1 MKFVLTI
8 LFIFSTYAFSSE
20 GITKFKNKTIY
31 GCFNEIK
38 NDSYASSTLILR
50 RDKSLLS
57 KDFIVND
64 EDNANSVLIINRYKS
79 KYKESF
85 EVAPLKHEGKI
96 NFADSNDGWEPKTYD
111 QTFFTAK
118 GNLKAFS
125 IQDSGEQFLYAKYA
139 IFAGEEINLICT
151 SNKKLIQSLFLK
163 LIDN

>member
-1 MKFVLTI
+1 MKLVLSII
-8 LFIFSTYAFSSE
+8 LIFSSYDFSDE
-20 GITKFKNKTIY
+20 GITKFKNKTIH

-38 NDSYASSTLILR
+38 NDSYSSSTLILR

-64 EDNANSVLIINRYKS
+64 KENANSILIINRYKS

-85 EVAPLKHEGKI
+85 EVAPLKFEAKVQ
-96 NFADSNDGWEPKTYD
+96 FADSGDGWDPKTYD
-111 QTFFTAK
+111 KTFFTAK

-125 IQDSGEQFLYAKYA
+125 IQESQEQFQYAKYSV
-139 IFAGEEINLICT
+139 FAGEEINLICT
-151 SNKKLIQSLFLK
+151 NNKKLIQSLFLK

>member
-1 MKFVLTI
+1 MKL
-8 LFIFSTYAFSSE
+8 LFPLLLIFSSYAFSSE
-20 GITKFKNKTIY
+20 GITKFKNKIIY

-38 NDSYASSTLILR
+38 NDSYSSSTLILR

-64 EDNANSVLIINRYKS
+64 VDNANSILVINRYKS

-85 EVAPLKHEGKI
+85 EVAPLKYEAKLD
-96 NFADSNDGWEPKTYD
+96 FADSSDGWDPKSYD
-111 QTFFTAK
+111 KTFFTAK

-125 IQDSGEQFLYAKYA
+125 IQDSDEQFLYAKYA
-139 IFAGEEINLICT
+139 VFAGEEINLICT
-151 SNKKLIQSLFLK
+151 GNKRLIQSLFLK